1 MPGLRRSDQA
11 GERSFEHGLTVGLVG
26 NLAVDIADQV
36 TEPGAS
42 SLIEVMSQTALGRL
56 CQDFC
61 IVSDFR
67 RNGTVEALLGT
78 DDARAGS
85 NPS

>member
-1 MPGLRRSDQA
+1 VPGLRRSDQA

-26 NLAVDIADQV
+26 NLAVDIADQAA
-36 TEPGAS
+36 EPGAS
-42 SLIEVMSQTALGRL
+42 SLRGVMSQAALGRL

-61 IVSDFR
+61 IVSDFQR
-67 RNGTVEALLGT
+67 DGTVEALLGT
-78 DDARAGS
+78 DEARTVS